1 MRTCFPPREPVATP
15 SEIDP
20 ACGGDP
26 QSSVASGSRVEPNTG
41 TRDLDWEVNGKEQ
54 LGVAWGVV
62 FHNEEV
68 KYNARGNRQR
78 IPRKCPGLAAVAC
91 GPRPETKNKS
101 FVHAYHAFFRSYT
114 KIVLYLVHSL
124 AVFITPY

>member
-1 MRTCFPPREPVATP
+1 MEGFRTPLR
-15 SEIDP
+15 SI
-20 ACGGDP
+20 
-26 QSSVASGSRVEPNTG
+26 QRVGRPTKQCRVG
-41 TRDLDWEVNGKEQ
+41 LKGRTQHRHPGLGLGEVNGREQ

-124 AVFITPY
+124 AVFTTAY